1 MFSAIKER
9 WAEAHKRAMY
19 EDPLYYKE
27 NHPEEFAQW
36 LKETPNAEQRVAE
49 AIREKEAAE
58 KAKAREAAEKAKRE
72 AEERAAAIEYNKK
85 IHGKGYQVVSGRLLD
100 HFSEDN
106 LDRLYRTF
114 APELSAAIER
124 AGKMPDYIDKIEYKG
139 LYEELARQYDAVS
152 KHYEVLQKRYNTL
165 CQKLGKYEDVP
176 YELEEVEVKEE
187 PKQPEKKQ
195 ERGGGR

>member
-1 MFSAIKER
+1 MFEGLKSAWKESEDK
-9 WAEAHKRAMY
+9 AVL
-19 EDPLYYKE
+19 EDPIKFQKE
-27 NHPEEFAQW
+27 CPKRYAAW
-36 LKETPNAEQRVAE
+36 VKDTPNAEELVAK
-49 AIREKEAAE
+49 AIREKE
-58 KAKAREAAEKAKRE
+58 
-72 AEERAAAIEYNKK
+72 ERDAAAIEYNKK

-187 PKQPEKKQ
+187 PKQPEKPA
-195 ERGGGR
+195 RGR

>member
-1 MFSAIKER
+1 MFEGLKKDWNESCFQVLLKDPNKYKKDRPDDYDKLVKEI
-9 WAEAHKRAMY
+9 
-19 EDPLYYKE
+19 
-27 NHPEEFAQW
+27 
-36 LKETPNAEQRVAE
+36 PNAEERIAK
-49 AIREKEAAE
+49 AIRDK
-58 KAKAREAAEKAKRE
+58 
-72 AEERAAAIEYNKK
+72 EERDAAAIEYNKK

-139 LYEELARQYDAVS
+139 LYAELSRQY
-152 KHYEVLQKRYNTL
+152 EILQKRYNTL

-187 PKQPEKKQ
+187 PKQPEKPK
-195 ERGGGR
+195 ERGGR

>member
-1 MFSAIKER
+1 MFEGLKKDWNESCFQVLLKDPNKYKKDRPDDYDKLVKEI
-9 WAEAHKRAMY
+9 
-19 EDPLYYKE
+19 
-27 NHPEEFAQW
+27 
-36 LKETPNAEQRVAE
+36 PNAEERIAK
-49 AIREKEAAE
+49 AIRDK
-58 KAKAREAAEKAKRE
+58 
-72 AEERAAAIEYNKK
+72 EERDAAAIEYNKK

-187 PKQPEKKQ
+187 PKQPEKPA
-195 ERGGGR
+195 RGR